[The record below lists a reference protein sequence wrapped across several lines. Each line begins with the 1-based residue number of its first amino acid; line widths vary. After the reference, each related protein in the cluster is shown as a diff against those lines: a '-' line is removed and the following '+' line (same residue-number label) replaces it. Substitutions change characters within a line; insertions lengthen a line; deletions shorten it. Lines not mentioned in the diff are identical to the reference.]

1 MKRAIKRPLKRT
13 SIRKKR
19 VAAYARVS
27 TNYSGQENSIANQIS
42 YYNDFIQQNPQWIFA
57 GVFYDDGVSGSSIK
71 ERTGFQDMLS
81 AARNGNIDIILTKS
95 ISRFARNTVDLLN
108 TFRQLKDMCVEVKFE
123 KENISTFGMDGEFLL
138 TILASYAEAEVQSV
152 RENVRWGIRKKF
164 QQGIRKGRKQI

>member
-1 MKRAIKRPLKRT
+1 MKRVIKRPLKRT

-71 ERTGFQDMLS
+71 ERT
-81 AARNGNIDIILTKS
+81 
-95 ISRFARNTVDLLN
+95 
-108 TFRQLKDMCVEVKFE
+108 
-123 KENISTFGMDGEFLL
+123 
-138 TILASYAEAEVQSV
+138 
-152 RENVRWGIRKKF
+152 
-164 QQGIRKGRKQI
+164 